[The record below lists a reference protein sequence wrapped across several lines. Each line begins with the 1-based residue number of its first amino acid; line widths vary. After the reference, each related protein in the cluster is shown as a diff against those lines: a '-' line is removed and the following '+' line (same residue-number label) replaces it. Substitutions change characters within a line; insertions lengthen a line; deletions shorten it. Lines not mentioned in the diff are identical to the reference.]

1 MAVKLLLRVLQEPLL
16 KDPDIQHESK
26 NRQNEDP
33 AHPDHECL
41 EQASP
46 FQLGL
51 VIAADYTNYADRRA
65 ISRQIENNAARAH
78 PRNSRNPRQK
88 SPSRR
93 RRYSW
98 LAAGSG
104 AFPSRTKT
112 SNLGGTGVPALPGP
126 AFAPVGTVPTPP
138 INATYCWPS
147 S

>member
-1 MAVKLLLRVLQEPLL
+1 MAFKLFLRVVHEPLL

-26 NRQNEDP
+26 NGQNEDP

-46 FQLGL
+46 QLGL
-51 VIAADYTNYADRRA
+51 VLAADYANYADGRA
-65 ISRQIENNAARAH
+65 QRCSRSDERLRAH
-78 PRNSRNPRQK
+78 PRNSRNPRRK

-93 RRYSW
+93 RGYSW
-98 LAAGSG
+98 LAGGSG